1 MFWMGGEFSANR
13 QRSLDGWK
21 DLGFSPRLL
30 LESDIFAMSR
40 RGEIQLHHGFRFLTA
55 VHKSDYLRSQF
66 MYRFGGLY
74 SDIKP
79 PPPRIVS
86 KTVRTIRRGVS
97 FAGYQEVGFNGV
109 PPACGD
115 AVRKHWRKL
124 AGNGHF
130 FFQPGTDFAR
140 EWFSRVNSALDVKLE
155 RLEND
160 SHIGL
165 ERFPIRNGSNVE
177 TYPFRWAEIHG
188 EIFQPLQAEFGYPA
202 ELLLPRPVVKGYI

>member
-1 MFWMGGEFSANR
+1 MGGEFTANR
-13 QRSLDGWK
+13 QRSLDAWAAV
-21 DLGFSPRLL
+21 GFQPRLIS
-30 LESDIFAMSR
+30 ESDISEMAT
-40 RGEIQLHHGFRFLTA
+40 RGEINLHPGFKFLTA

-79 PPPRIVS
+79 PPPRILS
-86 KTVRTIRRGVS
+86 KTLGAIKRGAS
-97 FAGYQEVGFNGV
+97 FAGYREVGYNGV

-115 AVRKHWRKL
+115 TVRKNWRKL

-130 FFQPGTDFAR
+130 YFQPGTDFAR
-140 EWFSRVNSALDVKLE
+140 EWMIRVNRALDLKMEALA
-155 RLEND
+155 ND
-160 SHIGL
+160 AHLGL
-165 ERFPIRNGSNVE
+165 ERFPTRNGSSVE

-202 ELLLPRPVVKGYI
+202 TLVLPPPVVKDYI